1 MTPKAILIIDD
12 DLQVLKSL
20 EKLLKKEGYDTTCAG
35 SGKEA
40 LEWVERKDFD
50 LVVVDIRMPDL
61 DGVETTKKIKE
72 IRKNKNKP
80 DIPVVFLTGYSDMVA
95 IDSAK
100 QYGEV
105 ILKPFNLD
113 EFLSHVRQETLNKH
127 LK

>member
-1 MTPKAILIIDD
+1 MPKSILLVDD

-20 EKLLKKEGYDTTCAG
+20 EKLFKKEGHVTTCAS

-40 LEWVERKDFD
+40 LEWVEKKDFD
-50 LVVVDIRMPDL
+50 LIVVDIRMPDL
-61 DGVETTKKIKE
+61 DGVDTVKKIRE
-72 IRKNKNKP
+72 ARTNKNQP

-95 IDSAK
+95 IDRAK

-113 EFLSHVRQETLNKH
+113 EFLSHVKQEIAKGR